1 MRGVARKFLL
11 NHIQGVWPRAPR
23 GYIIGLAQPS
33 LVPEKGVHIVANKNT
48 ISPEA
53 RSLINTR
60 ISRRAVLAGVGGVG
74 AASALAACGSGGDS
88 AAPTDVVRWGNWPL
102 YLDYDEATKVYPTLE
117 NFMKTTGITA
127 EYFEDYN
134 DNDEF
139 FGKVQSQLKL
149 GEDIGYDL
157 VTPTDWMAARWIRLG
172 YTQKFDMAN
181 VPNAVNILDTLASP
195 SFDPTR
201 EQSLTWQGIMSGFG
215 WNAEK
220 NPKGIKTLDDL
231 FSPENKGKI
240 VVLSEMR
247 DTIGIILLAQGIDIT
262 KVTEDQF
269 MNGVDFMAQKI
280 SDGWIRG
287 VKGNE
292 YAEDLTSG
300 DATAVIGWSGDMF
313 ILASEN
319 EGKFEFAIPESGG
332 TISGDNLMI
341 PSTASAEGKKNA
353 EKLINY
359 YYDPVVA
366 AEVAAYVNYVCPVK
380 GAQAEM
386 EKIAP
391 ELATSEYIF
400 PTEKTLANLS
410 VFRSLTPTEETNW
423 TEAFEKARGN

>member
-1 MRGVARKFLL
+1 MAIKR
-11 NHIQGVWPRAPR
+11 
-23 GYIIGLAQPS
+23 S
-33 LVPEKGVHIVANKNT
+33 L
-48 ISPEA
+48 SPEA
-53 RSLINTR
+53 RSILGAA
-60 ISRRAVLAGVGGVG
+60 ISRRSVLAGAGGLG
-74 AASALAACGSGGDS
+74 AAGLLTACGGGGES
-88 AAPTDVVRWGNWPL
+88 ETAESSVRWGNWPL
-102 YLDYDEATKVYPTLE
+102 YLDFDEESKTYPTLE
-117 NFMKTTGITA
+117 KFKTQTGIDA
-127 EYFEDYN
+127 QYFEDYN

-139 FGKVQSQLKL
+139 FGKVQAQLKL
-149 GEDIGYDL
+149 GEDIGYDV

-172 YTQKFDMAN
+172 YTQKFDLAN
-181 VPNAVNILDTLASP
+181 IPNNVNILDSLKSP
-195 SFDPTR
+195 SYDPSR
-201 EQSLTWQGIMSGFG
+201 ESTLTWQGIMAGFG
-215 WNAEK
+215 WNTEK
-220 NPKGIKTLDDL
+220 NPKGIRTIEDL
-231 FSPENKGKI
+231 FSPQNKGKI

-247 DTIGIILLAQGIDIT
+247 DTIGVILLSQGVDIT

-269 MNGVDFMAQKI
+269 MNAVDFMSKKI
-280 SDGWIRG
+280 ADGWIRG

-319 EGKFEFAIPESGG
+319 EGKFDFAIPESGG

-341 PSTASAEGKKNA
+341 PSTASADGKANG

-359 YYDPVVA
+359 YYDPAVA

-400 PTEKTLANLS
+400 PTEKTSSRLN
-410 VFRSLTPTEETNW
+410 VFRSLTPDEETKW
-423 TEAFEKARGN
+423 AEAFQQAQGN

>member
-1 MRGVARKFLL
+1 MAIKR
-11 NHIQGVWPRAPR
+11 
-23 GYIIGLAQPS
+23 S
-33 LVPEKGVHIVANKNT
+33 L
-48 ISPEA
+48 SPEA
-53 RSLINTR
+53 RSILGAA
-60 ISRRAVLAGVGGVG
+60 ISRRSVLVG
-74 AASALAACGSGGDS
+74 AGGLGAAGLLTACGGGGES
-88 AAPTDVVRWGNWPL
+88 ETAESSVRWGNWPL
-102 YLDYDEATKVYPTLE
+102 YLDFDEESKTYPTLE
-117 NFMKTTGITA
+117 KFKTQTGIDA
-127 EYFEDYN
+127 QYFEDYN

-139 FGKVQSQLKL
+139 FGKVQAQLKL
-149 GEDIGYDL
+149 GEDIGYDV

-172 YTQKFDMAN
+172 YAQKFDLAN
-181 VPNAVNILDTLASP
+181 IPNNGNILDSLKSR
-195 SFDPTR
+195 SYDRSR
-201 EQSLTWQGIMSGFG
+201 ESTLTWQGIMAGFG
-215 WNAEK
+215 WNTAK
-220 NPKGIKTLDDL
+220 NPKGIRTIEDL
-231 FSPENKGKI
+231 FSPQNKGKI

-247 DTIGIILLAQGIDIT
+247 DTIGVILLSQGVDIT

-269 MNGVDFMAQKI
+269 MNAVDFMSKKI
-280 SDGWIRG
+280 ADGWIRG

-319 EGKFEFAIPESGG
+319 EGKFDFAIPESGG

-341 PSTASAEGKKNA
+341 PSTASPAGKANG

-359 YYDPVVA
+359 YYDPAVA

-400 PTEKTLANLS
+400 PTEKTSSRLN
-410 VFRSLTPTEETNW
+410 VFRSLTPDEETKW
-423 TEAFEKARGN
+423 AEAFQQAQGN

>member
-1 MRGVARKFLL
+1 MAIKR
-11 NHIQGVWPRAPR
+11 
-23 GYIIGLAQPS
+23 S
-33 LVPEKGVHIVANKNT
+33 L
-48 ISPEA
+48 SPEA
-53 RSLINTR
+53 RSILSAG
-60 ISRRAVLAGVGGVG
+60 ISRRSVLVG
-74 AASALAACGSGGDS
+74 AGGLGAAGLLTACGGGGES
-88 AAPTDVVRWGNWPL
+88 ETAESSVRWGNWPL
-102 YLDYDEATKVYPTLE
+102 YLDFDEESKTYPTLE
-117 NFMKTTGITA
+117 KFKTQTGIDA
-127 EYFEDYN
+127 QYFEDYN

-139 FGKVQSQLKL
+139 FGKVQAQLKL
-149 GEDIGYDL
+149 GEDIGYDV

-172 YTQKFDMAN
+172 YAQKFDLAN
-181 VPNAVNILDTLASP
+181 IPNNVNILDSLKSP
-195 SFDPTR
+195 SYDPSR
-201 EQSLTWQGIMSGFG
+201 ESTLTWQGIMAGFG
-215 WNAEK
+215 WNTEK
-220 NPKGIKTLDDL
+220 NPKGIRTIEDL
-231 FSPENKGKI
+231 FSPQNKGKI

-247 DTIGIILLAQGIDIT
+247 DTIGVILLSQGVDIT

-269 MNGVDFMAQKI
+269 MNAVDFMSKKI
-280 SDGWIRG
+280 ADGWIRG

-319 EGKFEFAIPESGG
+319 EGKFDFAIPESGG

-341 PSTASAEGKKNA
+341 PSTASAEGKANG

-359 YYDPVVA
+359 YYDPAVA

-400 PTEKTLANLS
+400 PTEKTSSRLN
-410 VFRSLTPTEETNW
+410 VFRSLTPDEETKW
-423 TEAFEKARGN
+423 AEAFQQAQGN